1 MNAPQASAVENFRT
15 RIAACPLIAIVRGIT
30 PEEAE
35 PVAAALIEAG
45 VQVIEVPLNSPQPFD
60 SIARMARAFGDRATI
75 GAGTVLTD
83 GDVQRV
89 KDAGGEII
97 VSPNCDP
104 RVISA
109 AARAGLVSAPGFFT
123 PSEAFTAL
131 EAGAHILKLFPA
143 EASSPNVAKAL
154 LAILPKGTDLFIVGG
169 VSPETTGPW
178 LAAGARGFG
187 LGSGVY
193 KPGMSAGEVG
203 ASAARYVAS
212 LRQ

>member
-1 MNAPQASAVENFRT
+1 MTAVDDFRR

-30 PEEAE
+30 PDEAE
-35 PVAAALIEAG
+35 PVAAALIAAG

-60 SIARMARAFGDRATI
+60 SIGRMARAFGGQATI
-75 GAGTVLTD
+75 GAGTVLSPA
-83 GDVQRV
+83 DVQRV
-89 KDAGGEII
+89 KDVGGEII

-104 RVISA
+104 RVIA
-109 AARAGLVSAPGFFT
+109 AAAQAGLVSAPGFFT

-131 EAGAHILKLFPA
+131 EAGAHVLKLFPA
-143 EASSPNVAKAL
+143 EAASPGVAKAL
-154 LAILPKGTDLFIVGG
+154 LAILPKGIDLFIVGG
-169 VSPETTGPW
+169 VSPETTGAW

-203 ASAARYVAS
+203 TSAARYVAS
-212 LRQ
+212 LRP